1 MDTGFAVWQT
11 LYFIIKKNWRGHME
25 DINKRI
31 NKVIQDIDEITA
43 MFYQQKNNDAYIR
56 LERLISEIAQM
67 IDLLYTLPMDQE
79 IRENNTKLLTE
90 TLQETL
96 QAMSAGDTVLVADI
110 LKYEVSERLTNIA
123 EELH

>member
-1 MDTGFAVWQT
+1 
-11 LYFIIKKNWRGHME
+11 ME